1 MLLLQMGLEFSQIS
15 LKLLQ
20 KWLIAF
26 PQPQGSYKLLSNAI
40 WDLQS
45 GVLKPTEGLAQISPR
60 L

>member
-1 MLLLQMGLEFSQIS
+1 MGLEFLQIS

-26 PQPQGSYKLLSNAI
+26 PQPQGSYKLLFNAI
-40 WDLQS
+40 WELQS
-45 GVLKPTEGLAQISPR
+45 GVLKPTEERAQISQR